1 LYRAGKIGLGA
12 AEHFIL
18 NKETVMESV
27 ISPMGGETVGTTGLA
42 ARPASLNGKTVGEIW
57 NEDFKGDVMFP
68 AYRELLRQRYP
79 DVKIV
84 PYTELPHGVLKGTP
98 AYQRDVISQIASALK
113 DKGVD
118 AVISGNGG

>member
-1 LYRAGKIGLGA
+1 
-12 AEHFIL
+12 
-18 NKETVMESV
+18 MESV
-27 ISPMGGETVGTTGLA
+27 ISPIGGETVGKTGLA

-57 NEDFKGDVMFP
+57 NEDFMGDVMFP
-68 AYRELLRQRYP
+68 AYRELLKQRYP

-98 AYQRDVISQIASALK
+98 AYQREVISQIASALK

>member
-1 LYRAGKIGLGA
+1 
-12 AEHFIL
+12 
-18 NKETVMESV
+18 MEDSV
-27 ISPMGGETVGTTGLA
+27 ISPAGGETVGKTGLA
-42 ARPASLNGKTVGEIW
+42 KRPASLNGKTIGEIW

-68 AYRELLRQRYP
+68 TYRELLKQRYT

-98 AYQRDVISQIASALK
+98 AYQREVLAQISRALK

>member
-1 LYRAGKIGLGA
+1 M
-12 AEHFIL
+12 E
-18 NKETVMESV
+18 ESV
-27 ISPMGGETVGTTGLA
+27 ISPVGGETVGKTGLA
-42 ARPASLNGKTVGEIW
+42 KRPASLNGKTVGEIW

-68 AYRELLRQRYP
+68 AYRELLKQRYP

-98 AYQRDVISQIASALK
+98 AYQREVLAQISRALK

>member
-1 LYRAGKIGLGA
+1 
-12 AEHFIL
+12 
-18 NKETVMESV
+18 MESV
-27 ISPMGGETVGTTGLA
+27 ISPVGGETVGKTGLA

-68 AYRELLRQRYP
+68 AYRELLKQRYP

-98 AYQRDVISQIASALK
+98 AYQRDVLAQISRALK

>member
-1 LYRAGKIGLGA
+1 
-12 AEHFIL
+12 
-18 NKETVMESV
+18 MESV
-27 ISPMGGETVGTTGLA
+27 ISPIGGETVGKTGLA

-68 AYRELLRQRYP
+68 AYRELLKQRYP
-79 DVKIV
+79 DIKIV

-98 AYQRDVISQIASALK
+98 AYQREVIGQIARALK

>member
-1 LYRAGKIGLGA
+1 
-12 AEHFIL
+12 
-18 NKETVMESV
+18 MESV
-27 ISPMGGETVGTTGLA
+27 ISPVGGETVAKTGLA
-42 ARPASLNGKTVGEIW
+42 ARPESLNGKTVGEIW

-68 AYRELLRQRYP
+68 AYRELLKQRYP

-98 AYQRDVISQIASALK
+98 AYQRQVIEDIARALK